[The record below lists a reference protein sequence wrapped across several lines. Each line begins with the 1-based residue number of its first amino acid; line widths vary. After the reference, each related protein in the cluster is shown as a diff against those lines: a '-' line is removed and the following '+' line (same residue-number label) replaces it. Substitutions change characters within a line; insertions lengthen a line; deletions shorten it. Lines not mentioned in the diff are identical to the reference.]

1 MFYFTEIMCTL
12 AELCVFHFFSK
23 SLFIRKNNHLL
34 PLLTSYAC
42 LCSIILSL
50 SFLEQASIAKLTCST
65 IGFIIILLVLFKVR
79 FLSALFA
86 SLAYM
91 SIYALTDVLVIT
103 GFSIFGIDIDALTN
117 FGYTRTLFI
126 IISHLVRLGIFVCL
140 SILNKHK
147 RGTIPLYVLIPFIP
161 SWLTS
166 IVLCCTLVVQAYND
180 GADFHPIYLLVILG
194 FLYTCILI
202 IYFVNRIREQ
212 DRLKHES
219 ELQEHHYL
227 LEKEYYEQFHAQQE
241 QTRAL
246 WHDISKYLK
255 AIQSL
260 VGETDSKKAEE
271 NLTQLQTMLNEIH
284 GVVDVNNRVVNVI
297 LNEYMNLAKSN
308 GVELKLDVQVS
319 PDLFVSAT
327 DLYVLLGNTLD
338 NSLNACAELNESDRY
353 IYIQLKQHNDIL
365 YYRIENPYNEDYL
378 NKKRYGIHGYG
389 LRNVE
394 ICASKYGGF
403 IDIATA
409 HNTFV
414 INVTMNAV

>member
-1 MFYFTEIMCTL
+1 MFYFAEIMCTL

-23 SLFIRKNNHLL
+23 SLFVKKNNRLL
-34 PLLTSYAC
+34 PLLACYFC

-50 SFLEQASIAKLTCST
+50 SFLEQASIAKLVCST
-65 IGFIIILLVLFKVR
+65 IGFIIILLILFKVR

-103 GFSIFGIDIDALTN
+103 GFSLFSIDIDALTN
-117 FGYTRTLFI
+117 FGYTRTLFV

-140 SILNKHK
+140 STLNKSK
-147 RGTIPLYVLIPFIP
+147 QGAIPLYILVPFIP

-166 IVLCCTLVVQAYND
+166 IVLCCTLVVQAYHEA
-180 GADFHPIYLLVILG
+180 ADFHPIYLFVILG

-202 IYFVNRIREQ
+202 IYFVNRIKEQ
-212 DRLKHES
+212 DRIKHES

-246 WHDISKYLK
+246 WHDINKYIK

-260 VGETDSKKAEE
+260 VSETDSNKAEE

-297 LNEYMNLAKSN
+297 LNEYLNYAKSN
-308 GVELKLDVQVS
+308 GIELRFDVQV
-319 PDLFVSAT
+319 PPELFVSAI

-353 IYIQLKQHNDIL
+353 IYS
-365 YYRIENPYNEDYL
+365 
-378 NKKRYGIHGYG
+378 
-389 LRNVE
+389 
-394 ICASKYGGF
+394 A
-403 IDIATA
+403 
-409 HNTFV
+409 
-414 INVTMNAV
+414 